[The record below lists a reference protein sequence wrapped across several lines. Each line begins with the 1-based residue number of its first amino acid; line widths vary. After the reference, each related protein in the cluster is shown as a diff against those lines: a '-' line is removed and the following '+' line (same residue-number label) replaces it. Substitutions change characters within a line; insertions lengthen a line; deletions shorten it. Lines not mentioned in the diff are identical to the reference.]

1 MVGPGQRSA
10 PAAGLAEAARPRAAP
25 PLESIL
31 EAVGGTPVVRL
42 RRVVPAG
49 AAALFAKLES
59 FEPGGSV
66 KDRIALAMVE
76 AAERDGR
83 LVPGGHLVEP
93 TSGNT
98 GVGLALVCAV
108 KGYRLSLVM
117 PDSTALEHR
126 QALEGYGA
134 RLVLTRAEDGMEA
147 AVARAREIAARE
159 GALLLDQF
167 ANPANPDAHRRG
179 TGPELVACFR
189 AAGLAPDAF
198 VAGVGTGGTLAGVAP
213 VLRRAFPGVAVVA
226 VEPAACPILS
236 GGAPG
241 PTRIQGLG
249 AGFVPA
255 VLPPSAFDRV
265 LTVGDEEAWETKLRL
280 AREEGL
286 LVGISSGAAVTAA
299 GRVAAEL
306 GPGRTVATLLGD
318 TGERYFSMEPW
329 FEAREASP

>member
-1 MVGPGQRSA
+1 
-10 PAAGLAEAARPRAAP
+10 
-25 PLESIL
+25 
-31 EAVGGTPVVRL
+31 VGGTPVVRL

-49 AAALFAKLES
+49 AAAVYAKLES

-66 KDRIALAMVE
+66 KDRIALAMIE

-83 LVPGGHLVEP
+83 LAPGGHVVEP

-98 GVGLALVCAV
+98 GIGLALVCAV

-126 QALEGYGA
+126 QAVEAYGA
-134 RLVLTRAEDGMEA
+134 RIVLTRAEDGMEP
-147 AVARAREIAARE
+147 AVSRAREIARTE
-159 GALLLDQF
+159 GAVLLDQF
-167 ANPANPDAHRRG
+167 TNAANPAAHRHG
-179 TGPELVACFR
+179 TGPELVAAFR
-189 AAGLAPDAF
+189 AAGARPDAF
-198 VAGVGTGGTLAGVAP
+198 VAGVGTGGTIAGVAP
-213 VLRRAFPGVAVVA
+213 VLRRAFPGVTVVA
-226 VEPAACPILS
+226 VEPEACAVLS

-255 VLPPSAFDRV
+255 VLDRAAYDRV
-265 LTVGDEEAWETKLRL
+265 LTVRDEEAWETKLRL

-286 LVGISSGAAVTAA
+286 LVGVSSGAAVAA
-299 GRVAAEL
+299 ATRVAVEL

-318 TGERYFSMEPW
+318 TGERYFSMEAW
-329 FEAREASP
+329 FPLPSPAARGEGSPGAGEGPGEAAR

>member
-1 MVGPGQRSA
+1 MADAAREPA
-10 PAAGLAEAARPRAAP
+10 PVPVRRPRAAP

-31 EAVGGTPVVRL
+31 DAVGGTPVVRL
-42 RRVVPAG
+42 RRVVPPG
-49 AAALFAKLES
+49 AAAVLAKLES

-83 LVPGGHLVEP
+83 LAQGGRLVEP

-108 KGYRLSLVM
+108 KGYRLALVM

-126 QALEGYGA
+126 QTLEGYGA
-134 RLVLTRAEDGMEA
+134 EVVLTRAEDGMDA
-147 AVARAREIAARE
+147 AVRRAREIARAE

-167 ANPANPDAHRRG
+167 ANPANPAAHRRG
-179 TGPELVACFR
+179 TGPELLATFR
-189 AAGLAPDAF
+189 AAAVAPDAF
-198 VAGVGTGGTLAGVAP
+198 VAGVGTGGTIAGVAP
-213 VLRRAFPGVAVVA
+213 VLRRAFPGIRIVA
-226 VEPAACPILS
+226 VEPEACAVLS
-236 GGAPG
+236 GGPAG

-255 VLPPSAFDRV
+255 VLERSAYDRV
-265 LTVGDEEAWETKLRL
+265 LTVADEEAWRMRERL

-286 LVGISSGAAVTAA
+286 LLGVSSGAAVAA
-299 GRVAAEL
+299 AVRVAVEL
-306 GPGRTVATLLGD
+306 GPGRSVATLLGD
-318 TGERYFSMEPW
+318 TGERYFSMEAW
-329 FEAREASP
+329 FEGPEGAR